1 MNIFLASVMFVILAY
16 SHSASAEEK
25 QPLKGVQNPEIPA
38 QIMYLRHKPVRP
50 YVILDQGSLSGFVIG
65 RDVCFYNLKRVKI
78 SCASIVRTK
87 SGASAVIVEID
98 KMGALAENFLAWPA
112 DLGAVPPAPVVIDPA
127 AEASAAAASAAAA
140 SAAAKAAEDAAEL
153 ALAEEDPPEVILP
166 PILAPRIQVHI
177 IPSLALPIW
186 MSDLRFNAAARIS
199 GSGDIWESGDTIKG
213 SSFGVGTRYYIPQNG
228 RGDSAVDF
236 SYHFTPLRPVKD
248 DFDVTDASTSIQ
260 TGVLSHHYRFRW
272 LRGATWKHDDTSDVL
287 LYSGVGYAFVKAKF
301 NSSKVGNET
310 TEMVSGVITAHG
322 LEVPLIVEYQKF
334 LGRFMLSA
342 GADMGVPVAVFR
354 VKPTGKLTYSEDV
367 GTADKSLQGAVDAVN
382 VRRGWFSL
390 CLQLGVGARF

>member
-25 QPLKGVQNPEIPA
+25 QPLKGVQNPKIPA

-78 SCASIVRTK
+78 SCGSIVRTK

-98 KMGALAENFLAWPA
+98 KMRALAENFLAWPA
-112 DLGAVPPAPVVIDPA
+112 DLGAIPPAPAVIDPA
-127 AEASAAAASAAAA
+127 AEAAAAALAAAA
-140 SAAAKAAEDAAEL
+140 AVKAAEDAAEL
-153 ALAEEDPPEVILP
+153 TLAEEDPPEVILP
-166 PILAPRIQVHI
+166 PILVPRIQVHI

-213 SSFGVGTRYYIPQNG
+213 SSFGIGTRYYMPKNG

-248 DFDVTDASTSIQ
+248 DLDVTDASTSIQ

-342 GADMGVPVAVFR
+342 GADMGVPVGVFK
-354 VKPTGKLTYSEDV
+354 VKHTGKLTYSEDV
-367 GTADKSLQGAVDAVN
+367 GTADKSLQGAVDAVK